1 MWVLVESCV
10 FYYVLFP
17 VNTPI
22 KKKKTRLSSVVYSG
36 FFSLQGPSSLMT
48 PCNISKLTEARLSS
62 AVFHRARSRR
72 LPPVHAAFQRLVQ
85 VLEPNSH
92 FGLKGLFGGGG
103 AFVALLLMR
112 LLLLCTSWTCL
123 HSCHIFTYPHS
134 REKAIHVN
142 RIKSNCLVGSECSS
156 RSCKC
161 AVCPLVP
168 LLVHDA

>member
-1 MWVLVESCV
+1 MKSVLELSRVYKWYLAWMLTARRCINSVSPCRVLCV
-10 FYYVLFP
+10 LLRPFP
-17 VNTPI
+17 CQHTH

-92 FGLKGLFGGGG
+92 FGLKGLFGGAGFCSFVVNEVASFVYELNMS
-103 AFVALLLMR
+103 AFM
-112 LLLLCTSWTCL
+112 SYI
-123 HSCHIFTYPHS
+123 HI
-134 REKAIHVN
+134 
-142 RIKSNCLVGSECSS
+142 SS
-156 RSCKC
+156 F
-161 AVCPLVP
+161 
-168 LLVHDA
+168 